1 MGVGLG
7 KDVLDEHI
15 EKICWKFLT
24 NIGTP
29 QELIDPMLVKKVLFP
44 YPVILLL
51 LEKSWCVG
59 QCQCILLFHLND
71 VTGSH
76 FYL

>member
-1 MGVGLG
+1 MLE
-7 KDVLDEHI
+7 VLDKHRHPSRAYRSNAC
-15 EKICWKFLT
+15 EK
-24 NIGTP
+24 GTVSLP
-29 QELIDPMLVKKVLFP
+29 RDIVAM
-44 YPVILLL
+44 ILLL